1 MKRIAS
7 LAAVSAFALSLGAC
21 KTMDEEN
28 LQDTAVGAGIGAA
41 VGAGAAAVTGNDV
54 ATGAV
59 VGGGVGAAA
68 GAAEGEYYNVGE
80 ENDDDYDPRDDN
92 D

>member
-28 LQDTAVGAGIGAA
+28 LQDTAVGAGIGAG
-41 VGAGAAAVTGNDV
+41 VGAAGAAVTGSDV
-54 ATGAV
+54 GTGAV
-59 VGGGVGAAA
+59 VGGAVGAAA

-80 ENDDDYDPRDDN
+80 EHDDDRDPYDDN